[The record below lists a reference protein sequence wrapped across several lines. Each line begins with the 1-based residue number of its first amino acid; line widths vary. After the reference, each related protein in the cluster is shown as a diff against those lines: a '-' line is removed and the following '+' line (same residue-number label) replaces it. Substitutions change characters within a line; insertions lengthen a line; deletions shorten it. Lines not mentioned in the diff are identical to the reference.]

1 MKKEVKICLPIYKIL
16 YSVMFMLILSL
27 VRGIVYVS
35 EIGIAIETPMALLAT
50 VFCADTY
57 LVEVQSHRREVF
69 RLYRLRKQTAVVM
82 RRLVIQIVYLVVIS
96 MVGYGF
102 FYWQKPVCEIDGLS
116 SFGAF
121 GMFFIAIVGTVLFW
135 GMLSATLCNLVRNVW
150 IGIGSVFAIWFALA
164 SQGSNH
170 LLGKWSVFSFSF
182 RDVDKISDW
191 SWICG
196 KAVSLILVILMAVI
210 MPTLLKKRG

>member
-69 RLYRLRKQTAVVM
+69 RLYRLRKQTEVVM

-102 FYWQKPVCEIDGLS
+102 FYWQKPVCKMDGPS
-116 SFGAF
+116 PSGAF
-121 GMFFIAIVGTVLFW
+121 GLFFIAIVGTVLFW
-135 GMLSATLCNLVRNVW
+135 GMLSVTLCNLVRNVW
-150 IGIGSVFAIWFALA
+150 IGIGSVFAIWLALD

-170 LLGKWSVFSFSF
+170 LLGKWSVFSFTF
-182 RDVDKISDW
+182 RDVDKIGDW
-191 SWICG
+191 GWMCG